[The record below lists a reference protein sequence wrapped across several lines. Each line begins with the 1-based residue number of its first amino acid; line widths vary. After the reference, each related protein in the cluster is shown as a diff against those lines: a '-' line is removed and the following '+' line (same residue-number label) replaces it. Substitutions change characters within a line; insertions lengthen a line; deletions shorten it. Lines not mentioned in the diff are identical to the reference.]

1 MNEHWSIF
9 PDESV
14 AVIVMV
20 SGTPT
25 GIKVP
30 LATSATVVD
39 TSQLSVDTGK
49 VISRNAPQY
58 DGSLS
63 TVKSVG
69 HTAVGAILSST
80 VMEDVQVFVLPELSV
95 TVKVTVFA
103 VDKFVQSNVEGLTAK
118 LAIPQLS
125 VLPLFTSLAVID
137 PSPLA
142 SNCSVKSWHDAIG
155 SSVSFTVTVKV
166 QLAVLPAASVAETVT
181 VVEPIEKDDPDGKSA
196 EDGSGF
202 AQLSIASSKV

>member
-1 MNEHWSIF
+1 M
-9 PDESV
+9 
-14 AVIVMV
+14 
-20 SGTPT
+20 
-25 GIKVP
+25 
-30 LATSATVVD
+30 
-39 TSQLSVDTGK
+39 
-49 VISRNAPQY
+49 
-58 DGSLS
+58 
-63 TVKSVG
+63 
-69 HTAVGAILSST
+69 
-80 VMEDVQVFVLPELSV
+80 PELSV

-142 SNCSVKSWHDAIG
+142 SNCSVTSWHDAIG

-181 VVEPIEKDDPDGKSA
+181 VVEPIGKDDPDGKSA
-196 EDGSGF
+196 EDGSGV